1 MVSVATLLLAS
12 VAPIG
17 AQGSPDPL
25 AAAVAAYTDLDY
37 DAAASRLRAA
47 LALTGPQRLGD
58 SDRTRALMYLGATEV
73 FRGSRP
79 AAADAFRQL
88 LLIDPRY
95 RPDAV
100 TFPPEVIAPF
110 QETRIGVRAVSAVV
124 PANAELQFP
133 TDRLPI
139 RILSSSLH
147 DIRVRVTAT
156 LGAPERVVYEGV
168 IGDSLVVAW
177 DGRDASGQAADGR
190 VLLRITSRGPDGT
203 PERELQIPLEIGR
216 IPIDTL
222 PWPAPLP
229 PSEFRPETE
238 VRANGIRPLITGIA
252 GALAV
257 AVLPSLVGAE
267 EGSSTRYAVAGVVG
281 VGGIVGFATATRP
294 RPIPENIAFNR
305 ARRAAWER
313 EARRVQAE
321 NVERLATVRLRIRA
335 ERGTMVEIR

>member
-1 MVSVATLLLAS
+1 MARVATLLLVS
-12 VAPIG
+12 LAPLG
-17 AQGSPDPL
+17 AQASPDPL
-25 AAAVAAYTDLDY
+25 AAAVAAYTDLEY
-37 DAAASRLRAA
+37 DAAASRLRAS
-47 LALTGPQRLGD
+47 LALTGQQRLGD
-58 SDRTRALMYLGATEV
+58 RDRTRALMYLGATEI

-110 QETRIGVRAVSAVV
+110 QETRIGVRAVSAVL
-124 PANAELQFP
+124 PANSELEFP
-133 TDRLPI
+133 TARLPI
-139 RILSSSLH
+139 RIFSSSLH

-168 IGDSLVVAW
+168 IGDSLVVSW
-177 DGRDASGQAADGR
+177 DGRDASGRAADGR
-190 VLLRITSRGPDGT
+190 VLLRIASRGPDGT
-203 PERELQIPLEIGR
+203 LERELQVPLEIER

-222 PWPAPLP
+222 PWPEPLP
-229 PSEFRPETE
+229 PSALRPETE
-238 VRANGIRPLITGIA
+238 VRASGIRPLITGVF

-257 AVLPSLVGAE
+257 AVLPSVVGAD
-267 EGSSTRYAVAGVVG
+267 EGSSTRYAVAGVLG
-281 VGGIVGFATATRP
+281 VGGIIGFATATRP

-305 ARRAAWER
+305 ARRAEWER
-313 EARRVQAE
+313 EAQRVQAE
-321 NVERLATVRLRIRA
+321 NAERLATVRLRIRA